1 LIGLRSRKT
10 GGVKQYKES
19 QTAVVRPA
27 HTPEE
32 VAAILRLHPVY
43 CRRLFTLGQIPGAI
57 RLGRVWRL
65 PAAALDR
72 ILETGLKTGG
82 AAR

>member
-1 LIGLRSRKT
+1 MKRKIE
-10 GGVKQYKES
+10 V
-19 QTAVVRPA
+19 ADPIMPRPTY
-27 HTPEE
+27 TPEE

-57 RLGRVWRL
+57 RLGRAWRL

-72 ILETGLKTGG
+72 ILETGLKTTE
-82 AAR
+82 ADKVVRNSLQ